1 MAEQGVEMA
10 KIITAKE
17 AAELIPDGATVACG
31 GMGLSGW
38 PEEIGC
44 AIRDRFAETGHP
56 CNLSIKQGGAMGD
69 WKERGITRLGE
80 AGEGLVTKWSA
91 AHVGSAFSLN
101 KLAVENKIECWCI
114 PQGVAANLWREIAAG
129 RPGLITKVGLGTY
142 VDPRLEGGRM
152 NAVTKE
158 DCCKLIE
165 IEGEEYLLYK
175 SFNVDVAILRGT
187 TADENGNITFE
198 KESVLNEGLSIAQAV
213 RHCGG
218 IVIVQVEYLA
228 KAGTL
233 NPKEVKIPGILVDY
247 VVQATS
253 TDACWQTE
261 GVYYEPAFCG
271 AVKKPVDRIK
281 PIPLS
286 ERKVISRRC
295 AAILKKGYVVNLG
308 VGMPTD
314 TAAVVAEEG
323 HIDDIVLSTES
334 GMVGGVPASLPNFG
348 SSWNP
353 EAIMTHNEMF
363 DFIDGGN
370 LDATILGI
378 GQIDEKGNNN
388 VSKFGPSLTG
398 PGGFINI
405 TSATKNVIFCG
416 TFMAKGK
423 YKIGDGKITIV
434 EEGKIRKFVKQVEQV
449 TFSAEKAPK
458 DQNVFY
464 ITERCVFKLINGR
477 LTLIEIA
484 PGIDLEKDILANMD
498 FRPEIAE
505 DLKLMDESMFRENWG
520 GLKF

>member
-1 MAEQGVEMA
+1 MA

-17 AAELIPDGATVACG
+17 AAALIPDGATLACG

-38 PEEIGC
+38 AEEVAC
-44 AIRDRFAETGHP
+44 AIRDSFIETGHP
-56 CNLSIKQGGAMGD
+56 CNLNIKQGGAMGD

-91 AHVGSAFSLN
+91 AHIGSAFTLN
-101 KLAVENKIECWCI
+101 KLAVDNKLECWCI
-114 PQGVAANLWREIAAG
+114 PQGVAVNLWREIAAG
-129 RPGLITKVGLGTY
+129 RAGLITKVGLGTF

-152 NAVTKE
+152 NEVTKE
-158 DCCKLIE
+158 DACKLIE
-165 IEGEEYLLYK
+165 IEGEEYLLYP
-175 SFNVDVAILRGT
+175 SFQVDVAILRGT
-187 TADENGNITFE
+187 TADEDGNITFE
-198 KESVLNEGLSIAQAV
+198 HESVMNEGLAIAEAV
-213 RHCGG
+213 KHCGG
-218 IVIVQVEYLA
+218 IVIVQAEYIA
-228 KAGTL
+228 KAGSL
-233 NPKEVKIPGILVDY
+233 HPKEVKIPGILVDY
-247 VVQATS
+247 VVQAT
-253 TDACWQTE
+253 TKDACWQTE
-261 GVYYEPAFCG
+261 GVYYEPSFCG
-271 AVKKPVDRIK
+271 NVRKPVDQIK

-295 AAILKKGYVVNLG
+295 ASFLKKGYVVNLG

-314 TAAVVAEEG
+314 AAAVVAEEG
-323 HIDDIVLSTES
+323 YIDDIVLSTES

-348 SSWNP
+348 SAWNP
-353 EAIMTHNEMF
+353 AAIMTHNDMF

-405 TSATKNVIFCG
+405 TAATKTVIFCG

-423 YKIGDGKITIV
+423 YKIGDGKIEIV

-458 DQNVFY
+458 DQNVY
-464 ITERCVFKLINGR
+464 YVTERCVFKLIDGK

-498 FRPEIAE
+498 FKPAIA
-505 DLKLMDESMFRENWG
+505 DDVKVMDESMFRETWG
-520 GLKF
+520 GLEL